1 MVVRMLEYDFAIAL
15 DNIMETNNI
24 YEMLM
29 GGHIL
34 ELDIDKYIIWFE
46 ETWNKGKIEG
56 KIEERV
62 ASILELLEDYGTV
75 PESLKQRIY
84 EEKNIDILKN
94 GISWQNVQVP

>member
-34 ELDIDKYIIWFE
+34 ELDI
-46 ETWNKGKIEG
+46 
-56 KIEERV
+56 V
-62 ASILELLEDYGTV
+62 
-75 PESLKQRIY
+75 SLKNCFSIRFM
-84 EEKNIDILKN
+84 
-94 GISWQNVQVP
+94 QNTVIVKELRRLDVRLSKMRVHIITGR